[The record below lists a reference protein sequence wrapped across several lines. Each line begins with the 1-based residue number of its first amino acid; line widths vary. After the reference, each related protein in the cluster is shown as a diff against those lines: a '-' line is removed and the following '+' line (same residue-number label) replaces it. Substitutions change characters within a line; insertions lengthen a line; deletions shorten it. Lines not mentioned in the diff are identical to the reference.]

1 MIPTCPDSKP
11 IVCSS
16 DEEALAVAY
25 SILRQARHYFRQLDP
40 DPAILDDLRGAVRD
54 FCVNYEQRISR
65 TPTAGTAETTTDTAS
80 NA

>member
-40 DPAILDDLRGAVRD
+40 DPAILHDLRGAVRD
-54 FCVNYEQRISR
+54 FCVNYEQRIQRPTTEPTST
-65 TPTAGTAETTTDTAS
+65 TPDIAS
-80 NA
+80 QP